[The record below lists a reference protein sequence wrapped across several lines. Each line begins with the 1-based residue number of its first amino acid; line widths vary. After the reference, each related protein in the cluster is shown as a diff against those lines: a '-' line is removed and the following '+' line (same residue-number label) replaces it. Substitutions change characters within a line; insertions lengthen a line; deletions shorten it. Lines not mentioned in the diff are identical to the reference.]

1 MVHLGYT
8 ISSYP
13 AFRRLF
19 FYHKSWKSNEVHM
32 HLFLSLR
39 PLADCWDIPWS
50 LLLFTLEVLLTLDPQ
65 EPSNQ
70 RYEFSCFYISESSRT
85 GQKTPLLLYIFNVYL
100 LYLKFYLFNFWK
112 KVVKQ
117 NLRHSCEKKLKFKMT
132 VFFYKYTKIYPV
144 KEFQDFISQII
155 QLIISSICSQ
165 KHFPLKNREKVLI
178 SFSVQCIDFRWCW
191 SIKNAVQHS
200 ITL

>member
-8 ISSYP
+8 ISSYR

-70 RYEFSCFYISESSRT
+70 RYEFPVST
-85 GQKTPLLLYIFNVYL
+85 LVNLQGQDRGHLCYNTYL
-100 LYLKFYLFNFWK
+100 MF
-112 KVVKQ
+112 
-117 NLRHSCEKKLKFKMT
+117 
-132 VFFYKYTKIYPV
+132 IY
-144 KEFQDFISQII
+144 
-155 QLIISSICSQ
+155 
-165 KHFPLKNREKVLI
+165 
-178 SFSVQCIDFRWCW
+178 CI
-191 SIKNAVQHS
+191 
-200 ITL
+200 